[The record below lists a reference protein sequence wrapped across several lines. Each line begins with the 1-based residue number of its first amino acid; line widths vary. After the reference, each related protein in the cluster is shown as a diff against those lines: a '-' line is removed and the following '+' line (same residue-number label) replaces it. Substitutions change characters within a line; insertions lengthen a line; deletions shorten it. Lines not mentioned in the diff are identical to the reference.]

1 MKRRD
6 FIKNMGLFA
15 TTISPVARIGGAL
28 GLGAATTTLSAQEFS
43 DYKAIVVFDMDGGND
58 AMNMFPPTISTTHE
72 IYKGIRTNLGVE
84 LYKKDEDG
92 KYNEDEIDLYD
103 DTHYHVDETTKYFTG
118 SLGADQPYFVPL
130 EEGKTN
136 IDTEYGKEAMYIKGS
151 YHTKKANSTKT
162 GLGIHA
168 LMPEIASL
176 YNKGVLSIASN
187 TGVLI
192 EPVKKEDIEND
203 SAKLP
208 EFLFSHG
215 NQRELIATLQ
225 AGQAGSK
232 SGWAGRLADEWL
244 LKDSLGLNISYG
256 GITKTFMGLAT
267 SGLTMSIKGPT
278 SYDSY
283 LTMDEKFEKV
293 LESFATDATDTNIF
307 DRFTNKI
314 NAKTAGLS
322 IDLNSVWED
331 APVFASEVKDS
342 DRNVK
347 NETYPEV
354 KNSYGDPLFTQYTGN
369 GDTRENLGMRT
380 HHGLDKRIF
389 EQLEATAKMIKVSQT
404 GNIAGKRQIFYV
416 RQAGH
421 DVHGNQADSH
431 SRLMRGVSL
440 AVGDFYKALEAMGL
454 ADKVLLI
461 SLSEFGRTIKSNSDG
476 TDHGWGGHSFM
487 LCGDENFNGG
497 KVFGDVLTDLSLEGS
512 NAYTNR
518 ARIIP
523 TTSIEQM
530 LAPALRWFGVED
542 ETMLKVLPNLANFRD
557 TKTPDNVESA
567 FLEGVFS

>member
-15 TTISPVARIGGAL
+15 IAISPVARIGGAL
-28 GLGAATTTLSAQEFS
+28 GLGTAATALSAQEFS
-43 DYKAIVVFDMDGGND
+43 DYKAIVIFDMDGGND
-58 AMNMFPPTISTTHE
+58 AMNMFPPTDSTTHE
-72 IYKGIRTNLGVE
+72 TYKGIRTNLGVE

-92 KYNEDEIDLYD
+92 EYSEDESDLYND
-103 DTHYHVDETTKYFTG
+103 IYYSIDETTKHFTAE
-118 SLGADQPYFVPL
+118 LGADQPYFVPL
-130 EEGKTN
+130 EEGKTSL
-136 IDTEYGKEAMYIKGS
+136 DTEYGKEEMYIKGS
-151 YHTKKANSTKT
+151 YHTTKTNGDKT

-176 YNKGVLSIASN
+176 YNKGVLSIVSN

-192 EPVKKEDIEND
+192 EPVEKAAIEDE

-225 AGQAGSK
+225 AGQSGGK
-232 SGWAGRLADEWL
+232 SGWAGRLADEWAL
-244 LKDSLGLNISYG
+244 QDSLGLNISYG
-256 GITKTFMGLAT
+256 GITKTFMGLST
-267 SGLTMSIKGPT
+267 SGLTMSTKGPT
-278 SYDSY
+278 SYNQPNE
-283 LTMDEKFEKV
+283 MG
-293 LESFATDATDTNIF
+293 ESFEDLLKNLNTISQDTNIL
-307 DRFTNKI
+307 DKFTNKI

-322 IDLNSVWED
+322 TNLISAWDG

-342 DRNVK
+342 EN
-347 NETYPEV
+347 NIIEETYEDIN
-354 KNSYGDPLFTQYTGN
+354 NSYGDPLFTQYTGN
-369 GDTRENLGMRT
+369 SETRENLGTRT
-380 HHGLDKRIF
+380 HHGLEKRIF

-404 GNIAGKRQIFYV
+404 GDLAANRQIYYV

-440 AVGDFYKALEAMGL
+440 AVSDFYKALEAMEL
-454 ADKVLLI
+454 QNDVLLI

-487 LCGDENFNGG
+487 MCGDENFNGG
-497 KVFGDVLTDLSLEGS
+497 KVFGDVLTDLSLTGD

-530 LAPALRWFGVED
+530 LAPALKWFGVD
-542 ETMLKVLPNLANFRD
+542 DTTMAEVLPNLENFRD
-557 TKTPDNVESA
+557 SNNPENIESA
-567 FLEGVFS
+567 FLQGVFS